1 MSNELAVQ
9 ERAVRIARVK
19 MRGEQLATM
28 EAQYVLVAA
37 KTGEDLLWLKANCEH
52 GEFKIEFAK
61 EFPELNYPRA
71 TQWMKIAKEFPE
83 LLDDSKVAPV
93 QLLEYTKIIELLNAP
108 EEIKD
113 AVIERVE
120 NGEDVSKREIQR
132 LKKEADDLAKAKQTA
147 EKELF
152 NANEQ
157 LKEAT
162 AKVNFQKL
170 TVDAINQ
177 QNDDLRNTITAQIT
191 AGVAEKLAVEREAM
205 MQKNIDAIH
214 AAEEKAK
221 QAQSDLEKLKKE
233 QAQAIKDGVKTEL
246 SKLDSEIRGKESV
259 ISMYQ
264 KDIEKL
270 NKTKSELDL
279 EVGALVTHN
288 ESIKTFKDYLL
299 VLLGEFN
306 NASDTHTIPIETLND
321 WKSIESALFDITNK
335 VSAWLKNNSPSVN
348 QGAIEGELVN

>member
-1 MSNELAVQ
+1 
-9 ERAVRIARVK
+9 
-19 MRGEQLATM
+19 
-28 EAQYVLVAA
+28 
-37 KTGEDLLWLKANCEH
+37 
-52 GEFKIEFAK
+52 
-61 EFPELNYPRA
+61 
-71 TQWMKIAKEFPE
+71 
-83 LLDDSKVAPV
+83 
-93 QLLEYTKIIELLNAP
+93 LNAP